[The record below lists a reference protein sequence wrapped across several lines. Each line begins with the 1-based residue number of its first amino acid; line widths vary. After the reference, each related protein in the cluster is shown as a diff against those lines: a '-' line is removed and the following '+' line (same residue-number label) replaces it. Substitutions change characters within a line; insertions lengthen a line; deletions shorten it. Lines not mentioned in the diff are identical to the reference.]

1 MRRDL
6 GATLI
11 FWSKIARIAALG
23 LTLSGCATIDYLHT
37 PAGHFAGS
45 VFVMWVGEGNG
56 SGDGNFL
63 FVPDPRDRLTFSRP
77 NPQSHGAVIQPGI
90 MYTDGGS
97 IPKIAQVFN
106 GFSPWGYAPGY
117 MIHDWLFVGRH
128 CLVDGE
134 PGSRF
139 DQIRDVGFDDSAT
152 ILAEAIQALVASNQV
167 KANDLAGETISGAVD
182 SFVAKNIWDETG
194 ACAGSAVSPKD
205 RAAAEAAIPGSTTAL
220 GRRNFDIEAF
230 KLPPGTPR
238 AAPAA
243 PAKIVAHV
251 TFGH

>member
-1 MRRDL
+1 M
-6 GATLI
+6 I
-11 FWSKIARIAALG
+11 FWSKIVRIAALG

-167 KANDLAGETISGAVD
+167 KANDVAGETISGAVD